1 MPSLFSISSRA
12 ASSSRRPFFSRRLG
26 GAIFDA
32 SLHNH
37 PFHHH
42 HYCRSSFYHS
52 SGTTVDNMSPHCW
65 NAPSRSVSAT
75 ARSSD
80 HVKSNYQSVTTTA
93 TASKDTANNID
104 NNNGQPQQNEVV
116 DWRTWFNSHEYD
128 DAWSSY
134 RPLDHLQTTT
144 QSSNNNNNNNSNND
158 RTTTV
163 GDILVNFNSWTR
175 RRHGMNLEPL
185 TLLIN
190 GNNVV
195 DHHED
200 KNDNEDN
207 VEDRSPSSSSTSK
220 LQKRIQWIDTQ
231 TRFTIQMLNDMYYT
245 GIRRQMDRPTTER
258 CHRMIGRL
266 VSLTPRPPRVGQQ
279 QHDEDEQE
287 KSDEQPKINLTG
299 AAQRGNAILERM
311 EWCSPAFLPQL
322 RKWQQQQQRRDGL
335 RLNFNEDI
343 PSSSSST
350 TSTSTAAA
358 TTLSNYQNKVQQH
371 LIQSKQSIPSPTLPI
386 YNMVLLLYSKEY
398 APSRYICEQAE
409 DVVWSMIV
417 RGLQLEEF
425 YYEIEHTTHHDK
437 SITSKSDNNKN
448 KKNFRQILEEEKG
461 VSLLTTTPMYPTTEH
476 WNGVLQCWS
485 NSSDPN
491 RAFYAYKFFKCW
503 LEWNDVSRSGGGGSG
518 SSSGGEGATG
528 GKEEELLPKEEKEP
542 SSSTCC
548 DLETFHLMLKAC
560 VVEES
565 DTFYDNEDGGSGN
578 SNKNDV
584 TEQRAKEVG
593 SRVAIGLWKE
603 IRDHADA
610 EEITLTSYTYHQL
623 LRALCQTS
631 DRSKGSLSTMAK
643 IYQRCRI
650 DGMDTIELTN
660 LVRDSMTETQFE
672 KLLRGTEG

>member
-1 MPSLFSISSRA
+1 
-12 ASSSRRPFFSRRLG
+12 
-26 GAIFDA
+26 
-32 SLHNH
+32 
-37 PFHHH
+37 
-42 HYCRSSFYHS
+42 
-52 SGTTVDNMSPHCW
+52 MSPLRW
-65 NAPSRSVSAT
+65 NASPRSMSAA

-80 HVKSNYQSVTTTA
+80 HVKSNHPSAATTT
-93 TASKDTANNID
+93 TASKDTDNID
-104 NNNGQPQQNEVV
+104 NDGQQSKVA
-116 DWRTWFNSHEYD
+116 DWRTWFSSHEYD

-134 RPLDHLQTTT
+134 RPLDQ
-144 QSSNNNNNNNSNND
+144 QQAAIQNNNNSD
-158 RTTTV
+158 RTPTSSTSAV

-185 TLLIN
+185 KLLVD
-190 GNNVV
+190 GNVV

-200 KNDNEDN
+200 NDDNEEN
-207 VEDRSPSSSSTSK
+207 EEEDGSSSSSTSK

-231 TRFTIQMLNDMYYT
+231 TRFTIQMLNDLYYT

-266 VSLTPRPPRVGQQ
+266 VSLTPRPPRVGEQQQ
-279 QHDEDEQE
+279 QHNEEDV
-287 KSDEQPKINLTG
+287 EQPSNINVTG

-335 RLNFNEDI
+335 LFNFNEDT
-343 PSSSSST
+343 PSSSTSSSSST
-350 TSTSTAAA
+350 STA
-358 TTLSNYQNKVQQH
+358 TTTTTTNYQNKVQQH

-398 APSRYICEQAE
+398 APSKYICEQAE

-425 YYEIEHTTHHDK
+425 YHEIEHTHHHDK
-437 SITSKSDNNKN
+437 SNTSKTNDKKKKN
-448 KKNFRQILEEEKG
+448 KKNFRQILEEDKG
-461 VSLLTTTPMYPTTEH
+461 VSVLTTTPMYPTTQH

-503 LEWNDVSRSGGGGSG
+503 LEWNEVSLSGSGGSG
-518 SSSGGEGATG
+518 SSSGSGREGARG
-528 GKEEELLPKEEKEP
+528 GKEEELISKDEKEP
-542 SSSTCC
+542 SNSSCC

-565 DTFYDNEDGGSGN
+565 DTFDNEDGGSGN
-578 SNKNDV
+578 SNMNV

-610 EEITLTSYTYHQL
+610 GEITLTSYTYHQL
-623 LRALCQTS
+623 LRALCQTPDS
-631 DRSKGSLSTMAK
+631 SKGSLSTMAK

-650 DGMDTIELTN
+650 DDMETIEITN
-660 LVRDSMTETQFE
+660 LVRDAMTETQFE
-672 KLLRGTEG
+672 KLLRGSAGG